1 MVRIAIALAAIAFT
15 GGGAAGAEPPDL
27 DPDTEVARRHFDRG
41 TKSYQGQDYEA
52 ALREFEAARRVK
64 TLPALD
70 YNIGRC
76 LDRLERYPEAVAA
89 YERYVASSVGPDVV
103 EVRERIRVLK
113 ERIGETEAAAKPPVP
128 PPAVK
133 EPAPAPAVKEPAPA
147 TPVRAA
153 PPEVPPDPVRSPSP
167 ALPLVVGGLTVAAA
181 LAGTALYFGSA
192 LPGYQ
197 ALDSGPSSCRPCTP
211 ADYAG
216 VKTAAEAS
224 YGLWIAAGVIAA
236 VDVALWI
243 VHALRARRAPGGE
256 AVVRAAR

>member
-1 MVRIAIALAAIAFT
+1 MVRIAIALAAIACT
-15 GGGAAGAEPPDL
+15 GGGAGGAEPPDL

-41 TKSYQGQDYEA
+41 TKSYQEQDYEV

-64 TLPALD
+64 SLPAFD

-76 LDRLERYPEAVAA
+76 QDRLERYPEAVAA
-89 YERYVASSVGPDVV
+89 YERYVASSVAPDVA

-113 ERIGETEAAAKPPVP
+113 ERIAEAEAAAKPAVP
-128 PPAVK
+128 SPPAK
-133 EPAPAPAVKEPAPA
+133 EPAPAPAVP
-147 TPVRAA
+147 AA
-153 PPEVPPDPVRSPSP
+153 PPEAPAEPVRSPSP

-197 ALDSGPSSCRPCTP
+197 ALDTGPDSCRPCTP

-216 VKTAAEAS
+216 VKMAAEAS
-224 YGLWIAAGVIAA
+224 YGLWITAGVIAA

-243 VHALRARRAPGGE
+243 VHALRARRSPGGE